1 MSDLIWKSLPD
12 SEKLILNLKDQLKFE
27 FNETNRTNILKSLD
41 HSNWA
46 LGLSKKDFLSIEN
59 QIEQAKTH
67 LRRLIG
73 LRNFVNSHSTKTK
86 PITDLNQEE
95 EKIKDDEKDSARSI
109 EVTTKQLTDKL
120 MQSETSKEHKFSR
133 GDRVIARNDLLGY
146 YFSAKIIKS
155 HDTRHANIRFDH
167 GPKQTKVSFRNMI
180 KLNGKTHYL
189 CVTLLT
195 MV

>member
-1 MSDLIWKSLPD
+1 LSDLIWKSLPD
-12 SEKLILNLKDQLKFE
+12 SEKNILNLRDQLKFE
-27 FNETNRTNILKSLD
+27 FNETNRSNILKSLD

-46 LGLSKKDFLSIEN
+46 LCLSKKDFESIEN

-73 LRNFVNSHSTKTK
+73 LKNFLNNKSTEEK
-86 PITDLNQEE
+86 PITSSNQEE
-95 EKIKDDEKDSARSI
+95 DQKDSARSI

-189 CVTLLT
+189 CVSCHLFNP
-195 MV
+195 